1 MRNQKQER
9 FLELAQSSHVGNASK
24 LATIGP
30 LVRKEMLH
38 LVVVVTN
45 QAMHKVVLLL
55 QTSQVLHIR
64 NHHWLSPL
72 SKALQQLRR
81 LGKGRQTLPVQG
93 LHQEAW
99 VVYRAAGSYVAVK
112 TT

>member
-1 MRNQKQER
+1 MRNQKQEI
-9 FLELAQSSHVGNASK
+9 FLELAQSSDVGNASK
-24 LATIGP
+24 LATICP

-38 LVVVVTN
+38 LLVVVTN
-45 QAMHKVVLLL
+45 QAMHKVVLL
-55 QTSQVLHIR
+55 QTSQVLLIR